1 MSSHRFT
8 HPRAATAARPLGR
21 VRALLRAKSAM
32 IAMMLIATG
41 VVFAVQTSRADD
53 PPAPIAVY
61 AFAQQKI
68 YGMTLTPIAGGNATL
83 VGDPLG
89 FSVKMSTAASVDSFP
104 GVGAHN
110 GGLDAVQTFIGSA
123 LPLPPPENY
132 TDNAPAGF
140 SIPVGERV
148 LQQLNPTGQGG
159 PKGIAIGI
167 PVASDFLV
175 GRNFARSDVY
185 TAPNPDVAPIGPGS
199 GTIPAN
205 VPPGSWPPIG
215 ATVNIGHL
223 FAPIGSPDTLSID
236 LVAETLL
243 TDVEHGTISDGV
255 SDWVVTGKFS
265 VVSENP
271 DARVGVS
278 LDFNVVERMAVYSY
292 EPLTN
297 IATCSN
303 EFSFDVL
310 DSMGSSVFGGLLGAN
325 PSIARLLSSPATG
338 SETYNNH
345 TNVPTHIYPGPGA
358 TSFQTVPLA
367 PGDYSFTIKGT
378 STAYVSALP
387 EPGMN
392 AALALAAAGGVAWL
406 RRRRPPGAS
415 FAHAPRD

>member
-1 MSSHRFT
+1 MST
-8 HPRAATAARPLGR
+8 HTTAPQSTAPAALIWGRVRSLLRTTSATTVMMIAATAVAFFARP
-21 VRALLRAKSAM
+21 SW
-32 IAMMLIATG
+32 
-41 VVFAVQTSRADD
+41 AD
-53 PPAPIAVY
+53 APSPYAVY

-68 YGMTLTPIAGGNATL
+68 YGMTLTAIPGGNATL
-83 VGDPLG
+83 IGDPLG
-89 FSVKMSTAASVDSFP
+89 FAVKMSTAASVDSFP

-110 GGLDAVQTFIGSA
+110 GGLDAQQTFIGSA

-132 TDNAPAGF
+132 TDNVPAGYG
-140 SIPVGERV
+140 IPAGERV
-148 LQQLNPTGQGG
+148 LQQLNPTGQGA
-159 PKGIAIGI
+159 PKGITIGI

-185 TAPNPDVAPIGPGS
+185 VAPNPDLLPIGPGS

-205 VPPGSWPPIG
+205 VPPGSWPPVGSTI
-215 ATVNIGHL
+215 NISHL
-223 FAPIGSPDTLSID
+223 FSPIGSPDTLSID

-243 TDVEHGTISDGV
+243 TDVAHGTISDGV
-255 SDWVVTGKFS
+255 SDWAVTGKFR
-265 VVSENP
+265 VASEDPN
-271 DARVGVS
+271 ARVGVS
-278 LDFNVVERMAVYSY
+278 LDFNVIERMAVYSV

-310 DSMGSSVFGGLLGAN
+310 DGFGNSVFGGLLGAN

-338 SETYNNH
+338 SEVYNNN

-392 AALALAAAGGVAWL
+392 AAIAVAAAGWAAWW
-406 RRRRPPGAS
+406 RRRRRSGAS
-415 FAHAPRD
+415 SNPAPRN

>member
-1 MSSHRFT
+1 M
-8 HPRAATAARPLGR
+8 HPRPLTPR
-21 VRALLRAKSAM
+21 TTHAFRTLIVAVAVALGSQP
-32 IAMMLIATG
+32 G
-41 VVFAVQTSRADD
+41 HADD
-53 PPAPIAVY
+53 PPAPYAVY

-68 YGMTLTPIAGGNATL
+68 YGITLTAIPGGNAL
-83 VGDPLG
+83 LIGDPLG
-89 FSVKMSTAASVDSFP
+89 FAVKMSTSASVDSFP

-110 GGLDAVQTFIGSA
+110 GGLDALQTFIGSA

-132 TDNAPAGF
+132 TNNVPAGYG
-140 SIPVGERV
+140 IPAGERV

-159 PKGIAIGI
+159 AKGITIGI
-167 PVASDFLV
+167 PVAGDFLL

-185 TAPNPDVAPIGPGS
+185 VAPNPDVLPIGPGS
-199 GTIPAN
+199 GTVPAD

-215 ATVNIGHL
+215 STVPIGHL
-223 FAPIGSPDTLSID
+223 FAPIGSSDTLSID

-243 TDVEHGTISDGV
+243 TDVAHGTISDGV
-255 SDWVVTGKFS
+255 ADWVVTGKFS
-265 VVSENP
+265 VTGEDP
-271 DARVGVS
+271 HARVGVS
-278 LDFNVVERMAVYSY
+278 LDFNVIERMAVYSVT
-292 EPLTN
+292 PLTN

-310 DSMGSSVFGGLLGAN
+310 DSFGNSVFGGLLGAN

-367 PGDYSFTIKGT
+367 PGDYSFTFKGT

-392 AALALAAAGGVAWL
+392 ATLALAAAGGATWWRS
-406 RRRRPPGAS
+406 RRRSALPP
-415 FAHAPRD
+415 AHAPRN

>member
-1 MSSHRFT
+1 MTTTPSA
-8 HPRAATAARPLGR
+8 PRRLATAARTCR
-21 VRALLRAKSAM
+21 HVSAVFRTDSVT
-32 IAMMLIATG
+32 IVMMLAATALAF
-41 VVFAVQTSRADD
+41 VAQTSRATD

-89 FSVKMSTAASVDSFP
+89 FAVKMSTAASVDSFP

-110 GGLDAVQTFIGSA
+110 GGLDAVQSFIASA

-132 TDNAPAGF
+132 TNNTPAGY
-140 SIPVGERV
+140 SVPVGERV
-148 LQQLNPTGQGG
+148 LQQLNQTGQGG
-159 PKGIAIGI
+159 PKGITIGI
-167 PVASDFLV
+167 PVASDFLL
-175 GRNFARSDVY
+175 GRNFARSDAY
-185 TAPNPDVAPIGPGS
+185 TAPNPDVLPIGPGS
-199 GTIPAN
+199 GTIPAD

-215 ATVNIGHL
+215 STVNINHL

-255 SDWVVTGKFS
+255 SDWAVTGKFS
-265 VVSENP
+265 VVSEDPN
-271 DARVGVS
+271 ARVGVS
-278 LDFNVVERMAVYSY
+278 LDFNVIERMAVYSY
-292 EPLTN
+292 APLTN

-310 DSMGSSVFGGLLGAN
+310 DSFGNSVFGGLLGSN
-325 PSIARLLSSPATG
+325 PSISRLLSSPATG
-338 SETYNNH
+338 SETYNNN

-358 TSFQTVPLA
+358 TVFQTVPLA

-392 AALALAAAGGVAWL
+392 AAIAIAAAGGAACL
-406 RRRRPPGAS
+406 RRRRRAGHRS
-415 FAHAPRD
+415 